1 MCFGRSHVH
10 QSSCS
15 VHMGKKDIKPT
26 VGQQLT
32 EIEDVKVPSS
42 AGAQL
47 AQGKLSVK
55 GSPWRGKARTKK

>member
-1 MCFGRSHVH
+1 
-10 QSSCS
+10 
-15 VHMGKKDIKPT
+15 MGKKDIKPT
-26 VGQQLT
+26 VGPQLT